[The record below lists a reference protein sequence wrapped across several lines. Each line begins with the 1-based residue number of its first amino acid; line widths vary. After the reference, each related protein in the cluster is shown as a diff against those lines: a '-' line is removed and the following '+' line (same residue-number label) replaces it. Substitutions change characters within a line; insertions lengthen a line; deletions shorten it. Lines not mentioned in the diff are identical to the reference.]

1 MRLAFQLDDRLWL
14 RSLGETTRMPT
25 MTAETIYKTLAEWQ
39 TLLGAVLALGAA
51 LWTVHEMRKQT
62 RGDET
67 RHQNELLRKKLAAR
81 AQMPD
86 ALSEMSEYVRASGR
100 YLASGADKPTAP
112 VGATNTLKTVIEHI
126 DTKEAEKTFELVSW
140 YQVQHARLMA
150 SKKPKAIEK
159 AEMLYDA
166 ALLQTKINRLFD
178 YARNEPEEVLP
189 EKPSQEEMIGSLKNS
204 VTVEVW
210 AMENDNFVQ
219 AVEIIKRRH
228 AAGKEKSLA

>member
-1 MRLAFQLDDRLWL
+1 
-14 RSLGETTRMPT
+14 
-25 MTAETIYKTLAEWQ
+25 MTLKAVSEIISEWQ
-39 TLLGAVLALGAA
+39 TLISAVLALGAA
-51 LWTVHEMRKQT
+51 LWTVREMQKQT

-86 ALSEMSEYVRASGR
+86 ALSEMSRYVRESCR
-100 YLASGADKPTAP
+100 YLVSGEDKPTAP

-126 DTKEAEKTFELVSW
+126 DTKEAEKTFDLVSW

-150 SKKPKAIEK
+150 TEKPKGIET

-166 ALLQTKINRLFD
+166 AFLQSKVNRLFD
-178 YARNEPEEVLP
+178 YARNEPEEVRP
-189 EKPSQEEMIGSLKNS
+189 EKPSQEDMIGSLKNT

-210 AMENDNFVQ
+210 AMQNDDFAEVVN
-219 AVEIIKRRH
+219 IIKRRH
-228 AAGKEKSLA
+228 VSEKEKSAARPAG